1 MSMPKGTPSVI
12 FGSALLLISGKTFC
26 ARAAPMKCYDL
37 GLCTDI
43 GLRPGN

>member
-26 ARAAPMKCYDL
+26 AHAAPMKCYDL